1 MCATETTIGRM
12 KIGDKLLF
20 GAYGV
25 SNDDPHP
32 ILWLKGT
39 PNGDFITQDVVD
51 YIAFDARE
59 RNSESYS
66 IRNWGNSSYPH
77 SNILSFL
84 NSGNSQWWFATH
96 PNDESP
102 DDNGYALRDRR
113 FGYAS
118 HFGFL
123 YHFEDYETSAIVL
136 QEITVG
142 DAAIQALIRLPSFD
156 DILGPERFKLF
167 SKKGVRAH
175 GTSDFFDGRGIR
187 LGFSPESFIEF
198 WLSSPSPQDDGKATI
213 VSRSATFQKQYPY
226 AGSGLRPVCTL
237 RPDTVVELDDNGVFH
252 VKPSELDRKVFT
264 DDELMALLGMVRP

>member
-39 PNGDFITQDVVD
+39 PNGDFITQDILD

-66 IRNWGNSSYPH
+66 IRNWGNSSYP
-77 SNILSFL
+77 
-84 NSGNSQWWFATH
+84 
-96 PNDESP
+96 
-102 DDNGYALRDRR
+102 
-113 FGYAS
+113 
-118 HFGFL
+118 
-123 YHFEDYETSAIVL
+123 FEDYETSAIVL

-264 DDELMALLGMVRP
+264 DDELMALLGMARP